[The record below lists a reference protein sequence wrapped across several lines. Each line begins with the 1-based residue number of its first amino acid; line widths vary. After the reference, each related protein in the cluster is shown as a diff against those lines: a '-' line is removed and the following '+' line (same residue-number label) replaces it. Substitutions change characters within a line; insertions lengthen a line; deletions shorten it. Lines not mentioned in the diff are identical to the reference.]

1 MSLLTT
7 LSQYCTFLGWM
18 ETLVTPPG
26 KSTTA
31 ESQNN
36 ENLKWIINSIQF
48 KFINDIT
55 YIKVQ
60 FCQQVAKSVK
70 VDGVQEIQKSLIVKT
85 YI

>member
-26 KSTTA
+26 KSPTA

-36 ENLKWIINSIQF
+36 ENLNNPLYSIQ
-48 KFINDIT
+48 I
-55 YIKVQ
+55 Y
-60 FCQQVAKSVK
+60 
-70 VDGVQEIQKSLIVKT
+70 
-85 YI
+85 